1 MLLNVLCLKFWEDIQ
16 IFEVEGLW
24 SDEAIFHIF
33 EDYTV
38 RFGIFVK
45 NLIEAILVLICNE
58 D

>member
-1 MLLNVLCLKFWEDIQ
+1 MLLNVLCLKFWEDVY
-16 IFEVEGLW
+16 IFDVEGLW
-24 SDEAIFHIF
+24 SDEAIFNII

-45 NLIEAILVLICNE
+45 NLIVAILVLICNE